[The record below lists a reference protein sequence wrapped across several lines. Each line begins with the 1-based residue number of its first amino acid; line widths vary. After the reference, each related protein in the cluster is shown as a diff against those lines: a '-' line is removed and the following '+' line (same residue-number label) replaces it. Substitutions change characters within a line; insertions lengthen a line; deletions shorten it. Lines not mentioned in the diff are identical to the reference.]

1 MSFTE
6 SNTVEQMILD
16 AATSLGS
23 GAVQPVLALFQT
35 LKSPRQA
42 DSILEPPARVSPTGG
57 WRNAP
62 RVQISNFHDAIIAV
76 GNRVNS
82 FQATQILP

>member
-16 AATSLGS
+16 DATSLGS

-42 DSILEPPARVSPTGG
+42 DSILAPPARVSPTGG

-62 RVQISNFHDAIIAV
+62 RFQIWNFHDAIIAV
-76 GNRVNS
+76 GYRVNS
-82 FQATQILP
+82 YLATQILP

>member
-23 GAVQPVLALFQT
+23 GATSLVSAYKLNHPLTALQ
-35 LKSPRQA
+35 LN
-42 DSILEPPARVSPTGG
+42 L
-57 WRNAP
+57 
-62 RVQISNFHDAIIAV
+62 
-76 GNRVNS
+76 
-82 FQATQILP
+82 L

>member
-23 GAVQPVLALFQT
+23 GAGSSVLCE
-35 LKSPRQA
+35 
-42 DSILEPPARVSPTGG
+42 DPAVWLGR
-57 WRNAP
+57 
-62 RVQISNFHDAIIAV
+62 FV
-76 GNRVNS
+76 GRG
-82 FQATQILP
+82 I